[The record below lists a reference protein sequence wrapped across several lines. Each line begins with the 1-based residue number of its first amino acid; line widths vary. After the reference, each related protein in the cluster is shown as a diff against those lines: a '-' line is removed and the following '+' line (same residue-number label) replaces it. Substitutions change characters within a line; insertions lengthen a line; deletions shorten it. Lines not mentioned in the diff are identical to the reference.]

1 MMKYSPDTPRA
12 TADPTM
18 PHGAR
23 AGADTGAG
31 IVMPA
36 EAIPVKV
43 RTEAAANNDV
53 FIFLLLKIACSF
65 LS

>member
-1 MMKYSPDTPRA
+1 MKYSPDTPRA

-31 IVMPA
+31 AELMNPA
-36 EAIPVKV
+36 EDIPVKII
-43 RTEAAANNDV
+43 TEATANNDV
-53 FIFLLLKIACSF
+53 FIFLLL
-65 LS
+65 